1 MNSASDLKQF
11 LDAARNQGASDETLA
26 ALLRGREWP
35 EEDVYRVLADHFE
48 SRTPAIHVPSY
59 KRSSSAKDAFLY
71 LCFSTLAMWTLGP
84 RLNPLHPHRALVPRS
99 ARSMYYYR
107 VLTTRWPTRSLA

>member
-11 LDAARNQGASDETLA
+11 LDAARNQGANDETLV

-48 SRTPAIHVPSY
+48 NRTGIQVPSY

-71 LCFSTLAMWTLGP
+71 LFSFSTLAIWTFGLGSLLFTLIELSFP
-84 RLNPLHPHRALVPRS
+84 ETLPPTS
-99 ARSMYYYR
+99 YY
-107 VLTTRWPTRSLA
+107 